1 MVISQ
6 GSHSVISIWRCV
18 VAKYKDAQNSCD
30 ITAHDVT
37 ESEENVDNILD
48 ETIYY
53 DVSVNEDFNVS
64 ANEDYNVSASGDHY
78 STSLPSCTSM
88 NSMQSVEI
96 RKELLLFGQ
105 SDIGPI
111 IPTTRRTYLVRL
123 KKLRQGYVESPKH
136 CVGNF
141 NGGSLQKL
149 SSMIKLD
156 DEMSRKF
163 VELNCETK
171 SAINLLTRDG
181 ILRSSFNY
189 LLLDPSLTQVHM
201 KSESRFIPVDTI
213 LPLNEYKTTVG
224 IWNLTIW
231 NQTFWR
237 SDFKCSG
244 FSYGIAIVPTI

>member
-1 MVISQ
+1 MVFLQ
-6 GSHSVISIWRCV
+6 VSHSVISIWRCD

-37 ESEENVDNILD
+37 ETEENVDNILD

-53 DVSVNEDFNVS
+53 DVSVNEDYNVS
-64 ANEDYNVSASGDHY
+64 ANEDYVSADGNY
-78 STSLPSCTSM
+78 FSTSLPSCTSM

-105 SDIGPI
+105 NDIGPI

-123 KKLRQGYVESPKH
+123 KKLRQGHVESPKH

-141 NGGSLQKL
+141 KGGSLQKL

-163 VELNCETK
+163 VELNFETK

-189 LLLDPSLTQVHM
+189 LLLDPALTQVG
-201 KSESRFIPVDTI
+201 T
-213 LPLNEYKTTVG
+213 NE
-224 IWNLTIW
+224 IWI
-231 NQTFWR
+231 
-237 SDFKCSG
+237 
-244 FSYGIAIVPTI
+244 

>member
-37 ESEENVDNILD
+37 ELETNVDNIL

-64 ANEDYNVSASGDHY
+64 ANEDYVSANGDHF

-105 SDIGPI
+105 NDIGPI

-123 KKLRQGYVESPKH
+123 KKLRQGHVESPKH

-141 NGGSLQKL
+141 NGGSLQKM

-213 LPLNEYKTTVG
+213 LPLNTRLQWGSE
-224 IWNLTIW
+224 IWPFEIR
-231 NQTFWR
+231 TFWR
-237 SDFKCSG
+237 SDFKWSG
-244 FSYGIAIVPTI
+244 FQMVGL